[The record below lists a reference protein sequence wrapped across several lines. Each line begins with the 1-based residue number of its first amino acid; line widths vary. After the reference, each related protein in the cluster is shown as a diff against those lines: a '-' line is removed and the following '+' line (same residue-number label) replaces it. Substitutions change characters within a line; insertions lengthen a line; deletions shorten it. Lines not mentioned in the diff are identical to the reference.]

1 MVPILSSLVN
11 FHLLNG
17 VLYLD
22 PGTGSVILQAVIA
35 VLMSVLFF
43 IGLFRKRLAALLRRV
58 FRMPAADSEAGGG
71 QPDDE

>member
-1 MVPILSSLVN
+1 MVPTLSSLVN
-11 FHLLNG
+11 IPLLNG

-43 IGLFRKRLAALLRRV
+43 LGLFRKRIAALLRRI
-58 FRMPAADSEAGGG
+58 FRMPAADSKAGSG